1 MNYTPQ
7 QKHAA
12 FYQAAASIEARPD
25 LYNFDQSRVGED
37 GCTACMWGHAGRCL
51 GLAPGTIN
59 GFVAKSFGFDGD
71 TGILYFFG
79 DERENFSANEAAQ
92 KLRAF
97 ADHHWPQKPESLP
110 DWDAIATHGVTA

>member
-1 MNYTPQ
+1 MNFTPQ

-12 FYQAAASIEARPD
+12 FYQAAANIEARPD
-25 LYNFDQSRVGED
+25 LYDFGKSRVGED

-59 GFVAKSFGFDGD
+59 LDTASAFGFGE
-71 TGILYFFG
+71 TGALYFFG
-79 DERENFSANEAAQ
+79 NSLANFSAHEAAQ

-110 DWDAIATHGVTA
+110 DWNAIATQGVTA